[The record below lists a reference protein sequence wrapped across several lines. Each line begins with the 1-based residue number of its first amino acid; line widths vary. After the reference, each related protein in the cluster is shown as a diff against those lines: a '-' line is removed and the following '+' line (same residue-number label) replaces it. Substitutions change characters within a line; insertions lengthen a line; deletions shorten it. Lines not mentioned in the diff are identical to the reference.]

1 MLDNLHL
8 DIDAQVVRQLGEE
21 LITDSEQA
29 LLELVKNSYDADA
42 EWCSVE
48 IDTKHVEDLND
59 QNSIEK
65 KENQKPI
72 IGKITV
78 KDNGCGMTLEDI
90 RRGWLTIS
98 LSPKK
103 AMKEKGLTTNG
114 FKRTPLGDKGLGRL
128 GTMKLGNRLKITTFY
143 DSEADGYEVSF
154 FWNDCQSGLP
164 LSQVPVDYKKI
175 PATGETNTSIEI
187 CGLAN
192 PSYWTGEKRL
202 KALRIKMS
210 TLISPF
216 KSFENFDIGLDVNG
230 RAIDLVRVPEKF
242 LETASTHFEV
252 IWDDELLELKGEVKL
267 NLFKIGKQDSFFQ
280 HHVFADKGLAF
291 FDYLKIQKLAKKYKL
306 HKSDSRQWFIEFSDA
321 FSWDDILEID
331 RGVSE
336 FRKPGVFLGELY
348 GFDLDLSKTEIPDIA
363 SGISEYKQLVREL
376 AGIYVY
382 RDNFRIRMGRDWLN
396 LGDAWTSGRSW
407 YGLKPGNTIG
417 YIALSAKDNPKLT
430 EKSDREG
437 FVDSPELNGFIRLA
451 IRLRKFAND
460 SLNDFR
466 RAYNDFRKIEK
477 NKASDRPVSFS
488 AEQGAEELSKLV
500 ISAKDIRNTI
510 SQQSKKHIV
519 LYEQTQKE
527 IKQVLADKKIGKKI
541 KNHFLKIQKSVDDL
555 IGQFKSN
562 INNVETI
569 LKEITEKERSV
580 ELILERFEQFNEQM
594 SEVYETVGVGLS
606 AQGLVHE
613 VHPFIDEIA
622 ARIQK
627 VRNRLKDFS
636 NVDAAIAGDLEN
648 IRAQA
653 AVIGKK
659 MAYIDPMLRTF
670 RETRSRIS
678 LNLFLRDFFELRQ
691 DRLERFGIKY
701 FVPMRAEG
709 DLVLNVNKGR
719 LTQVI
724 DNLYRNSDYWL
735 RGFGDKNPN
744 AVLEIHA
751 ELESPYLIFWDT
763 GPGVRAPM
771 EEVVFEIFTSDK
783 PKGEGHGLG
792 LFIVTQLLEGE
803 GCSIRL
809 GEEKNDRGRRYKF
822 IIDFSGV
829 LDD

>member
-1 MLDNLHL
+1 MLENLHL

-42 EWCSVE
+42 SWCSVE
-48 IDTKHVEDLND
+48 IDTKYVEHISDG
-59 QNSIEK
+59 QSIEE
-65 KENQKPI
+65 KENPKSLV
-72 IGKITV
+72 GKIIV

-90 RRGWLTIS
+90 ERGWLTIS

-103 AMKEKGLTTNG
+103 AMKEKGFTTKK

-143 DSEADGYEVSF
+143 DLEADGYVVSF

-164 LSQVPVDYKKI
+164 LSRVPVDFKKI
-175 PATGETNTSIEI
+175 PATGETSTCIEI
-187 CGLAN
+187 CGLTN
-192 PSYWTGEKRL
+192 PSYWIGEKRL
-202 KALRIKMS
+202 RALRIKMS

-216 KSFENFDIGLDVNG
+216 KSFENFDIGLNISERV
-230 RAIDLVRVPEKF
+230 IDLVRVPEKF
-242 LETASTHFEV
+242 FETASTHFEV
-252 IWDDELLELKGEVKL
+252 TWDDELLELKGEVKL
-267 NLFKIGKQDSFFQ
+267 NLFKTGREDSFFQ
-280 HHVFADKGLAF
+280 HHVFADEGAAF
-291 FDYLKIQKLAKKYKL
+291 FDYLKNQKIAQKYEL
-306 HKSDSRQWFIEFSDA
+306 LKSDSRQWFIEFSDSI
-321 FSWDDILEID
+321 SWDDLLGID
-331 RGVSE
+331 RGDSE
-336 FRKPGVFLGELY
+336 FRKPGIFLGELF

-363 SGISEYKQLVREL
+363 SGISEYRQLVRAL
-376 AGIYVY
+376 AGVYVY
-382 RDNFRIRMGRDWLN
+382 RDNFRIRMGRDWLS
-396 LGDAWTSGRSW
+396 LGEAWTSGRSW

-417 YIALSAKDNPKLT
+417 YIALSAKDNPKMI

-466 RAYNDFRKIEK
+466 RAYNEFRKIEM
-477 NKASDRPVSFS
+477 NKASDRPESFT
-488 AEQGAEELSKLV
+488 AEQSAEELSKLV
-500 ISAKDIRNTI
+500 KSAKDIRDKI
-510 SQQSKKHIV
+510 SQESKQSIV
-519 LYEQTQKE
+519 SYERTQKE
-527 IKQVLADKKIGKKI
+527 IKQVLADKKVGTKI
-541 KNHFLKIQKSVDDL
+541 KNQFLKAQKSIDDL
-555 IGQFKSN
+555 IDQFKSD
-562 INNVETI
+562 IHKVETI
-569 LKEITEKERSV
+569 LSGITEKERSA

-594 SEVYETVGVGLS
+594 SEVYETVGMGLS

-627 VRNRLKDFS
+627 VRIRLKDFS
-636 NVDAAIAGDLEN
+636 HVGVAIEGDLEN

-653 AVIGKK
+653 AVIEKK

-678 LNLFLRDFFELRQ
+678 LSLFLRDFFELRQ

-701 FVPMRAEG
+701 FVSVGTEG
-709 DLVLNVNKGR
+709 DMVLNVNKGR
-719 LTQVI
+719 LTQVV
-724 DNLYRNSDYWL
+724 DNLYRNSEYWL
-735 RGFGDKNPN
+735 RGFGAKNPD
-744 AVLEIHA
+744 AVLEIHT
-751 ELESPYLIFWDT
+751 ELDSPYFIFWDT
-763 GPGVRAPM
+763 GPGVRPPM
-771 EEVVFEIFTSDK
+771 EEVLFDIFTTDK

-792 LFIVTQLLEGE
+792 LFIVTQLVESE

-809 GEEKNDRGRRYKF
+809 GEERNDRDRSYKF